1 MADLEAIKSEPNLEK
16 RSLRALDY
24 GDKALDAARAAYK
37 NGDIAAMNGALKE
50 VGLSVELALQAL
62 KDTGKHPSKSTK
74 QYKRG
79 EIRTRQLQRRL
90 ESFQQEVDF
99 DHREAVG
106 AVEQKVQ
113 AVHEEFLDGV
123 MSRKK
128 KS

>member
-1 MADLEAIKSEPNLEK
+1 MADLAAIKSEPNLEK
-16 RSLRALDY
+16 RSQRALDY

-37 NGDIAAMNGALKE
+37 NGDMAAMESALKE
-50 VGLSVELALQAL
+50 VGLSAELALQAL
-62 KDTGKHPSKSTK
+62 KDTGKHPSRSTK

-99 DHREAVG
+99 DHRETVG
-106 AVEQKVQ
+106 AIEQKVQ
-113 AVHEEFLDGV
+113 AIHEEFLDGV
-123 MSRKK
+123 MSRR